1 MSGSEAMFDGMPLPD
16 GGGKEL
22 SVFNRDLG
30 GGTAA
35 GRTAADDVG
44 GGGVGGGSGE
54 AVGG

>member
-1 MSGSEAMFDGMPLPD
+1 MLGTPPAD
-16 GGGKEL
+16 GGGREL

-35 GRTAADDVG
+35 GRTAAEDVG

-54 AVGG
+54 AGG